1 MRLETIITTK
11 PVMTGIE
18 TITLFWEQMT
28 GLILIFYT
36 GTALVILFSFS
47 EITKAFQF
55 KLDVNTKYNN
65 VALWHG
71 KYS

>member
-1 MRLETIITTK
+1 
-11 PVMTGIE
+11 
-18 TITLFWEQMT
+18 MT

-47 EITKAFQF
+47 EITKALFQF

-65 VALWHG
+65 VAHCGTANIRIIGGDERGQLM
-71 KYS
+71 SCSSF